1 MRTLT
6 MTQVNNKVNIN
17 NCWNIVNSIRRLMR
31 ELAEGKNLPTDVA
44 EQIKQQI
51 NVLNMELQ

>member
-1 MRTLT
+1 MRILT
-6 MTQVNNKVNIN
+6 MTQVSDKVNIN

-31 ELAEGKNLPTDVA
+31 ELAEGKSLPPDVA

-51 NVLNMELQ
+51 NVLNMEL